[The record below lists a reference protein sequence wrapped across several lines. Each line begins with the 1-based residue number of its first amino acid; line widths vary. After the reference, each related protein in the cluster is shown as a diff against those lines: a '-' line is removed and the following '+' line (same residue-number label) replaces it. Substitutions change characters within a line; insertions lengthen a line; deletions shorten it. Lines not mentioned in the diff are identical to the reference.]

1 MHPISG
7 FVLSCMALTL
17 SSFLAS
23 QSAVSQE
30 MQIEG
35 GSVCYVNKF
44 KFDNQG
50 AYELDRFSVG
60 DFAFEGTLSQGQS
73 RTWKLA
79 KASLSSGDVVFLKY
93 RIDHGNKLGWKS
105 CKKDGTTLKYHP
117 SGNTWKY
124 WSRGTT
130 KFSNRCRFRS
140 NTCIKSVRD

>member
-1 MHPISG
+1 MHPVSG

-17 SSFLAS
+17 SSFVTS

-60 DFAFEGTLSQGQS
+60 DF
-73 RTWKLA
+73 
-79 KASLSSGDVVFLKY
+79 
-93 RIDHGNKLGWKS
+93 
-105 CKKDGTTLKYHP
+105 
-117 SGNTWKY
+117 
-124 WSRGTT
+124 
-130 KFSNRCRFRS
+130 
-140 NTCIKSVRD
+140 